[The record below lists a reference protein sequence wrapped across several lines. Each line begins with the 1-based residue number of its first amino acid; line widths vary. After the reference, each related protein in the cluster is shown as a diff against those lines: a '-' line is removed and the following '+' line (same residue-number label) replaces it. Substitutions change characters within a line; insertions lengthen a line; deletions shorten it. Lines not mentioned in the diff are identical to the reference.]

1 MSRGALY
8 LLGPCRFPRF
18 QLERGPPKTNI
29 LPDPGREEP
38 TESLASWK
46 PLWGEEVG
54 MQGSKQGQVTGFGD
68 VRRATEVRRDMEVRK
83 AEKGSWESP
92 QQPLKRH

>member
-1 MSRGALY
+1 
-8 LLGPCRFPRF
+8 
-18 QLERGPPKTNI
+18 
-29 LPDPGREEP
+29 
-38 TESLASWK
+38 
-46 PLWGEEVG
+46 